1 MKLKAIASN
10 TFKEAIRDKIFYN
23 LLIFA
28 LLVIVASV
36 LIGYLSVGQSEKFI
50 KDIGLAAISFFGVL
64 TAILVG
70 ISLVHKEIDRRTV
83 YTIISKPVHRYEF
96 LLSKYFGL
104 CLTLL
109 VNVVVMTLFLFIV
122 VWWRGYAPSF
132 SLLKAVLLIFFE
144 LTLLTS
150 IALLFST
157 FSSPTLSAIF
167 TLAIYVIGNLTSDLK
182 EIGTATKSEFSRYLI
197 DLCYYVL
204 PNFSNFNIRTEAV
217 HGVNISNT
225 GIVIVL
231 LYSLLYTGVVLFISI
246 LSFQRREFN

>member
-1 MKLKAIASN
+1 MNITAIALN
-10 TFKEAIRDKIFYN
+10 TFKEVIRDKIFYN

-28 LLVIVASV
+28 LLVIFASV
-36 LIGYLSVGQSEKFI
+36 LIGELSIGQNEKFI
-50 KDIGLAAISFFGVL
+50 KDIGLAAILFFGIL

-70 ISLVHKEIDRRTV
+70 ISLVYKEIDRKTV

-109 VNVVVMTLFLFIV
+109 VNVAVMTAFLFIV
-122 VWWRGYAPSF
+122 IWWKGFSANL

-144 LTLLTS
+144 LILLTA

-167 TLAIYVIGNLTSDLK
+167 TVAIYIIGNLTSDLK
-182 EIGTATKSEFSRYLI
+182 DIGQSAHSKMSQYLI
-197 DLCYYVL
+197 NLCYYIF
-204 PNFSNFNIRTEAV
+204 PNFSNFNLRSEAV
-217 HGVNISNT
+217 NGINISAT
-225 GIVIVL
+225 DILSVV
-231 LYSLLYTGVVLFISI
+231 LYSSLYTSVILFISI

>member
-1 MKLKAIASN
+1 MKIKAIAFN

-36 LIGYLSVGQSEKFI
+36 LIGYLSVGQNEKFI
-50 KDIGLAAISFFGVL
+50 KDIGLAAISFFGIL

-70 ISLVHKEIDRRTV
+70 ISLVYKEIDRRTV

-109 VNVVVMTLFLFIV
+109 VNVAVMTLFLFIV
-122 VWWRGYAPSF
+122 IWWRGYSPSL

-144 LTLLTS
+144 LALLTS

-182 EIGTATKSEFSRYLI
+182 EIGKAAKNGFSRYLI

-225 GIVIVL
+225 DIVMVL
-231 LYSLLYTGVVLFISI
+231 LYSLLYTAVVLFISI